1 MIILLKINCDK
12 IDKARLFKGDKGT
25 YLDAVLHVNETPDQ
39 YGNCGMITQSVS
51 QEERKSG
58 VKGAILG
65 NGKIIAGEGKPRP
78 KQSSEPKHIS
88 EDLNSLPF

>member
-1 MIILLKINCDK
+1 MLILLKINLDK
-12 IDKARLFKGDKGT
+12 LDKERLYQGQKGL
-25 YLDAVLHVNETPDQ
+25 YLDAVLAVGETPDQ

-88 EDLNSLPF
+88 EDLPF